1 MTWQP
6 LLRSNRPSFLPYAMP
21 YFNDDGTEFNPD
33 LIPKP
38 SLCVACAND
47 DTDDEIERIRLPV
60 GLEKW
65 QRSCSWTC

>member
-1 MTWQP
+1 
-6 LLRSNRPSFLPYAMP
+6 MP

-47 DTDDEIERIRLPV
+47 DTDDEIERMLCNMTRADQQGEEDFICYAYVPKSSTEYD
-60 GLEKW
+60 EKPG
-65 QRSCSWTC
+65 